1 MVKKCNSSI
10 MIAMYAFVFNFPESA
25 QYRLIITCSKSTI
38 KTVEKEVIN
47 YSASIRKNTGQRKP
61 VFLHILHSITFY
73 MKLIFPSIMKM
84 LTLFMMGVRQKGPPT
99 SLSLSTSTKVGISP
113 QTIWLLILTVLTH
126 WCKISRSRLFPIPYY
141 WTWTKSI
148 PLKIWFFWRNP
159 YKTDVMTAPLIE
171 MLDLP
176 NFGLMT
182 SSTV

>member
-1 MVKKCNSSI
+1 MQVNE
-10 MIAMYAFVFNFPESA
+10 N
-25 QYRLIITCSKSTI
+25 QYSCIFYIVHFLYEINISQHNEDVNPIHDGGTTKRL
-38 KTVEKEVIN
+38 
-47 YSASIRKNTGQRKP
+47 
-61 VFLHILHSITFY
+61 
-73 MKLIFPSIMKM
+73 
-84 LTLFMMGVRQKGPPT
+84 PT
-99 SLSLSTSTKVGISP
+99 SLSPSTSTKVGISP